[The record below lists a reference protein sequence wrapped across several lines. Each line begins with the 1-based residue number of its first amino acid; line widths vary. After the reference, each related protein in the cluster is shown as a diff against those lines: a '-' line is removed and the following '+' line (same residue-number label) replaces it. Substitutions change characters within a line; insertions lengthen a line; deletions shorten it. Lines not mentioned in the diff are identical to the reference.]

1 MHIKDELPFGN
12 RMRRVTAWKGPQFG
26 FDRVQLIAV
35 ASGGRCEQAAGHP
48 LPPRSLPQGG
58 SREMTEGR
66 VTSGLAVGAPWVWGQ
81 LGCYVSEHGA
91 LSAGRA
97 RWPGDPHLLMASE
110 GPRKLRKVL
119 GVPRRLRKAVGCY
132 QASPL
137 DDFTPGGGHFFSW
150 ESVGC
155 SLTQPNPAYHS
166 QVVLSLPF
174 LKPAFAR
181 NTFSRTDNCICH
193 LNSFISCLLRSNW
206 ITEIMHRLS
215 QRWIYNPNTYN
226 FPFPFLS
233 IHPLFQQ
240 CGGGTEDEPIGLAM
254 GSLCSVITKGLTRDR
269 PKLLWNTSSEGH
281 LQSHSWKS
289 WSQALSN
296 LM

>member
-132 QASPL
+132 QGLSPGWL
-137 DDFTPGGGHFFSW
+137 HSW
-150 ESVGC
+150 RR
-155 SLTQPNPAYHS
+155 
-166 QVVLSLPF
+166 PF
-174 LKPAFAR
+174 LQLGICRVLPDPAKP
-181 NTFSRTDNCICH
+181 SV
-193 LNSFISCLLRSNW
+193 
-206 ITEIMHRLS
+206 S
-215 QRWIYNPNTYN
+215 QP
-226 FPFPFLS
+226 
-233 IHPLFQQ
+233 
-240 CGGGTEDEPIGLAM
+240 G
-254 GSLCSVITKGLTRDR
+254 CSVIAFPETCFC
-269 PKLLWNTSSEGH
+269 
-281 LQSHSWKS
+281 
-289 WSQALSN
+289 SQYF
-296 LM
+296 